1 MYVTIKKEY
10 FLYQICIVQMKQ
22 KFTNKSN
29 YLLYFLALKHYSKE
43 SFKQN
48 FDTVFQI
55 LRNPDLRSPG
65 V

>member
-48 FDTVFQI
+48 FDTVFQT
-55 LRNPDLRSPG
+55 
-65 V
+65 